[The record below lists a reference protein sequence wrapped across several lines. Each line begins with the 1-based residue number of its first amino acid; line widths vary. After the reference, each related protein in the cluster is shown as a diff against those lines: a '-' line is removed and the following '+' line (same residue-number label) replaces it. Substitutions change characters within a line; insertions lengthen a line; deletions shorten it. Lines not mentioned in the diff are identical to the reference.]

1 MSNHG
6 NCTSSEGHAH
16 PWRTSLY
23 TTVYAVLP
31 KGLHLHIASAIFL
44 SSDFVK
50 ETTGQVIHPL
60 IHTKLEQIFRTIQ
73 HSVPMQ

>member
-31 KGLHLHIASAIFL
+31 KGLHLHIASGIFL

-50 ETTGQVIHPL
+50 ETTGQVIRPL
-60 IHTKLEQIFRTIQ
+60 IHNQA
-73 HSVPMQ
+73 